1 MKKLSKYLCF
11 LMVFIL
17 WISATISVS
26 AATPVSR
33 DGLEITMETDKSQY
47 ETSDKITATITVKN
61 TNSFGVNNVSLECA
75 IPEGYAAEGDS
86 TLTIATLAS
95 NETKTLQVVLAP
107 NTSGEEGGGETGG
120 ETGDGGET
128 GGDTE
133 ESTIKA
139 EAYIKELKSQ
149 CETETFTNE
158 EVTNSI
164 QTLTEK
170 RIEEIRNT
178 PTTVEVT
185 GTKYYVAA
193 DGDDNNDGLSPDK
206 PWKTLQKA
214 SSTTLKHGDG
224 VFFKRGDIFTGTL
237 NTQMGVTYS
246 AYGEGEK
253 PRLYASEENSANPDF
268 WEETEVEN
276 VWLYKGVYA
285 GENLFTNKLL
295 GWQNDIGN
303 IVFDGTSN
311 ARKVYRSDE
320 ADGTHLDRYTKRPFD
335 SYKDLTDDLSFYH
348 DNVEGKVYLKCDA
361 GNPGE
366 IYSEIRLV
374 PWKDCI
380 ANNKNNSVTIDN
392 LHLAYGRF
400 GVSAVSVNNL
410 TIQNCEINWIGGN
423 LYEESPQRGFG
434 NGIEIYGNATN
445 HTVNNCYIW
454 QVYDAA
460 MTIQKGAVC
469 TVENVQYTNN
479 VVENAVYAIEIFYGE
494 GSTFDNV
501 SIKNNLLRMA
511 GGFGSVSRPDQGVD
525 ALIRHGV
532 MTKDVENYV
541 VQNNIF
547 DRSVSKIIQAQ
558 ADGGSFAMYHDNIY
572 VQHEGLL
579 FANRFGKAYYMN
591 ADLEESIVATGT
603 EFNPT
608 FIILSEAGEITP
620 TATPVAPTATPVA
633 PTEAPTSAPTV
644 EPTSAPT
651 EVPTSAPTEA
661 PTAEPTGGENED
673 SGEAGDSGENGDSG
687 ATEAGDATED
697 STKTGTALAPSTG
710 DSNNMLFW
718 SMIIIL
724 AALFMGIGYVKFG
737 KNRKG
742 LFAMFLG
749 ASIVLSS
756 LSMGKLE
763 VAAEDAPETTK
774 TVTVET
780 SVTVG
785 TEQLTIT
792 GKVTY
797 DTIEEEAF
805 ELPAEA
811 TTAEA
816 YISALKSQSATL
828 SDNSV
833 TDGIQMISEK
843 RIEEIKNT
851 PTTIVVGEGATAYY
865 VAADGDDNNAGTS
878 ADTPWKSIEK
888 VNDATLNNGDV
899 VFFKRGDT
907 FTGTLNA
914 KAGVTYSA
922 YDEGAKPKICAH
934 AETTAVSSLANI
946 GVSVAGV
953 QNVTIDNLHIS
964 YAKWGIYDNNAPT
977 LTVQNCEFSLIREN
991 GIEFYRNAS
1000 NSTVDNCYFGQ
1011 IYNVAIY
1018 IQDSGSDTSQSA
1030 DNVSLT
1036 NNVVE
1041 KTEKGIHLKYYTKD
1055 KPRAISNLLIANNIL
1070 RMAGGHDG
1078 SISKTTDK
1086 FLFINGNLPKGATNC
1101 VVQNNIFD
1109 RGETMIIKVVQ
1120 PDDDAAGG
1128 LVTYTGNIYVQMKE
1142 LQFANYMGS
1151 AIIANDNNATAWKAQ
1166 FEADATFI
1174 LVDELGY

>member
-1 MKKLSKYLCF
+1 MKKLSKISML
-11 LMVFIL
+11 LMVLVL
-17 WISATISVS
+17 WIAATISVS
-26 AATPVSR
+26 AATPVQQ
-33 DGLEITMETDKSQY
+33 DGLEITLETDKQQY

-61 TNSFGVNNVSLECA
+61 TNNFGVNNVSLECA

-107 NTSGEEGGGETGG
+107 NTSGEEGGGETG
-120 ETGDGGET
+120 DGGET

-133 ESTIKA
+133 EGTIKA
-139 EAYIKELKSQ
+139 KEYIQELKSQ
-149 CETETFTNE
+149 CETLTNE
-158 EVTNSI
+158 EVTDSI
-164 QTLTEK
+164 QTLSEK

-178 PTTVEVT
+178 PTTVGVT

-193 DGDDNNDGLSPDK
+193 NGDDANAGTEDS
-206 PWKTLQKA
+206 PWKTIEKVNSA
-214 SSTTLKHGDG
+214 TLNSGDG

-237 NTQMGVTYS
+237 NTKKGVTYS

-253 PRLYASEENSANPDF
+253 PRIYASIENSANPAF
-268 WEETEVEN
+268 WEETDVEN

-295 GWQNDIGN
+295 GWKNDIGN

-320 ADGTHLDRYTKRPFD
+320 ADGTHLDRYTQRPFD

-380 ANNKNNSVTIDN
+380 ANDQNNDVTIDN

-400 GVSAVSVNNL
+400 GVSAQNVDNL

-423 LYEESPQRGFG
+423 LYQESPQIGFG
-434 NGIEIYGNATN
+434 NGIEIYGDATN

-460 MTIQKGAVC
+460 MTVQKSGIG
-469 TVENVQYTNN
+469 TVGNVHYTNN
-479 VVENAVYAIEIFYGE
+479 VVEKAVYEIEIFYRE
-494 GSTFDNV
+494 GSTFKNV
-501 SIKNNLLRMA
+501 NIENNILRMA

-525 ALIRHGV
+525 ALIRHGSL
-532 MTKDVENYV
+532 TTAVENYV
-541 VQNNIF
+541 VQNNIL

-558 ADGGSFAMYHDNIY
+558 ADGGSYAMYYDNIY

-579 FANRFGKAYYMN
+579 FANRFGKAYY
-591 ADLEESIVATGT
+591 ADEKLEEELVKTGT

-608 FIILSEAGEITP
+608 FIILSKPGEITP
-620 TATPVAPTATPVA
+620 TEA
-633 PTEAPTSAPTV
+633 PTEAPTA
-644 EPTSAPT
+644 E
-651 EVPTSAPTEA
+651 PTSAPTEA
-661 PTAEPTGGENED
+661 PTAEPTSAPIED
-673 SGEAGDSGENGDSG
+673 NDEPED
-687 ATEAGDATED
+687 DAQTED
-697 STKTGTALAPSTG
+697 SSVADAGGEAEDSSKAGAAAAPSTG
-710 DSNNMLFW
+710 DNSNLLLW
-718 SMIIIL
+718 SIIIMM

-742 LFAMFLG
+742 MFAMFLG
-749 ASIVLSS
+749 ASIALSS

-763 VAAEDAPETTK
+763 VAAEETTETTN

-797 DTIEEEAF
+797 DKIEEKAF

-816 YISALKSQSATL
+816 YIKALKDQSGTL

-833 TDGIQMISEK
+833 TNGIQMISEK
-843 RIEEIKNT
+843 RIEEIRNT
-851 PTTIVVGEGATAYY
+851 ETTVEVTGAKYY
-865 VAADGDDNNAGTS
+865 VAANGDDANEGTEDS
-878 ADTPWKSIEK
+878 PWKTIEK
-888 VNDATLNNGDV
+888 VNSATLNSGDG

-907 FTGTLNA
+907 FIGTLKA

-922 YDEGAKPKICAH
+922 YSEGAKPKICAH

-946 GVSVAGV
+946 GVNVADV

-977 LTVQNCEFSLIREN
+977 LTVQNCEFSWIKSN
-991 GIEFYRNAS
+991 GIEFFRNVNGS
-1000 NSTVDNCYFGQ
+1000 KVDNCYFGQ
-1011 IYNVAIY
+1011 IYSRAIF
-1018 IQDSGSDTSQSA
+1018 IQNSNSASITTTQNA
-1030 DNVSLT
+1030 DNVSIK
-1036 NNVVE
+1036 NNVIENV
-1041 KTEKGIHLKYYTKD
+1041 KIGFDISYGQ
-1055 KPRAISNLLIANNIL
+1055 PRKNTNIVDTSIDALCIENNII
-1070 RMAGGHDG
+1070 RMAGGHDSSATDEKLI
-1078 SISKTTDK
+1078 SIVT
-1086 FLFINGNLPKGATNC
+1086 LPSDAENC
-1101 VVQNNIFD
+1101 SVQNNIFD
-1109 RGETMIIKVVQ
+1109 RSETLIIY
-1120 PDDDAAGG
+1120 DMLG
-1128 LVTYTGNIYVQMKE
+1128 LFTYTGNIYVQKKD
-1142 LQFANYMGS
+1142 LQFVNYKGS
-1151 AIIANDNNATAWKAQ
+1151 PITANDSNAAAWKEQ